1 MHNTYLNAKNTD
13 STPYQLNM
21 TDTTISHIATV
32 FPVNAE
38 ALKPDPRFHRRRS
51 IIREFAVNTSTN
63 GIPSI
68 AKSQSIHN
76 RIFWTVSF
84 LVFTGIMMYFLIENI
99 IAYFGYPT
107 QTSVSFLV
115 ARSQPFPAVTICN
128 YSPLRYDAFIEP
140 FLNFTNSINVTD
152 ANDTSTITLIQSAYI
167 YDFFQ
172 FSINN
177 GEPPSKYC
185 FPLES
190 MLLNCL
196 YNGATCQATDFVSF
210 FSSVY
215 GLCYTFNA
223 QLKSNQSN
231 IRQTTDNG
239 GSGKLELRLY
249 AQSQDYVPYLSE
261 GTFNDIFTT
270 KYLLVLL

>member
-1 MHNTYLNAKNTD
+1 
-13 STPYQLNM
+13 M

-38 ALKPDPRFHRRRS
+38 ALKREPRFHRRRS
-51 IIREFAVNTSTN
+51 IIREFAINTSTN

-68 AKSQSIHN
+68 AKSESIHN
-76 RIFWTVSF
+76 RIFWTLSF
-84 LVFTGIMMYFLIENI
+84 LIFTGIMMYFLVENI

-107 QTSVSFLV
+107 QTAVSFVV
-115 ARSQPFPAVTICN
+115 ARSQPFPAVSICN
-128 YSPLRYDAFIEP
+128 YSPFRYDVFIEP
-140 FLNFTNSINVTD
+140 FLNYTNSLNVTD
-152 ANDTSTITLIQSAYI
+152 TNDTSTITAIQSAYI
-167 YDFFQ
+167 DDFIQ
-172 FSINN
+172 ILINS
-177 GEPPSKYC
+177 GQPPAKYC

-196 YNGATCQATDFVSF
+196 YNGATCQATDFISF
-210 FSSVY
+210 FSSDY

-239 GSGKLELRLY
+239 GSGKLELSLY
-249 AQSQDYVPYLSE
+249 AQSQDYVPYAAA
-261 GTFNDIFTT
+261 GTFNNTFSR
-270 KYLLVLL
+270 KHLLVLL